1 MATLTLLDWSVIAG
15 YFAIVIIIGWVVSR
29 NMKSGED
36 LFLAGRSLGF
46 ATIGF
51 SLFASNISSTT
62 LIGVSGQAYASGISV
77 ASYELMAGILLAI
90 MAFTTIPVFLR
101 IRITTIPEFFGRRFG
116 PTAQR
121 YFSGVTLFLTVFVDM
136 AASVYAGVVVL
147 QAFFPAIPFVPMC
160 IALAAFAGLYT
171 AAGGLRAVVY
181 TDVLQAIVLL
191 IGAAGITSAVFSQF
205 GFDWN
210 TAQASLPDGHLSIV
224 RPADDAALPWPGLIL
239 GVPILGWFYWS
250 SNQYVM
256 QRVLGAKDMEQARR
270 GASFAGLLK
279 ILPVFVMA
287 IPGALAF
294 SLIPGLEN
302 SDLVF
307 PTLIADFLPAGMTG
321 LVLAG
326 LIAAI
331 MSTVDS
337 TLNSASTLMLYDFLK
352 VSEKN
357 WSEKKILNA
366 GRMTTAGLITIAALW
381 PLVIREFPGVFGY
394 IQQVFGYAV
403 PPVVAV
409 MTLALFWKGVTGRAA
424 IATLIIGHL
433 IGAATFAYRAWCV
446 STGTTDV
453 LPHFLML
460 SGYTTIFLVILCA
473 GISFADKKSMLPTTE
488 DVWKLSDLNPMRD
501 RKLLLDYRLHAPLVL
516 FACLFVIWL
525 FR

>member
-1 MATLTLLDWSVIAG
+1 MSNLTILDALVIAL
-15 YFAIVIIIGWVVSR
+15 YFLIVIVIGWWVSR

-116 PTAQR
+116 PVAQK

-191 IGAAGITSAVFSQF
+191 IGAAGITYAVFSQF
-205 GFDWN
+205 GFDWD
-210 TAQASLPDGHLSIV
+210 TARATLPEGHLSIV

-256 QRVLGAKDMEQARR
+256 QRLLGAKDMEQARR

-279 ILPVFVMA
+279 ILK
-287 IPGALAF
+287 
-294 SLIPGLEN
+294 
-302 SDLVF
+302 
-307 PTLIADFLPAGMTG
+307 T
-321 LVLAG
+321 
-326 LIAAI
+326 
-331 MSTVDS
+331 
-337 TLNSASTLMLYDFLK
+337 
-352 VSEKN
+352 
-357 WSEKKILNA
+357 
-366 GRMTTAGLITIAALW
+366 
-381 PLVIREFPGVFGY
+381 
-394 IQQVFGYAV
+394 
-403 PPVVAV
+403 
-409 MTLALFWKGVTGRAA
+409 
-424 IATLIIGHL
+424 
-433 IGAATFAYRAWCV
+433 
-446 STGTTDV
+446 
-453 LPHFLML
+453 
-460 SGYTTIFLVILCA
+460 
-473 GISFADKKSMLPTTE
+473 
-488 DVWKLSDLNPMRD
+488 
-501 RKLLLDYRLHAPLVL
+501 
-516 FACLFVIWL
+516 
-525 FR
+525 